1 MTKKIESVCV
11 YCGSSTK
18 VDPMY
23 LEQAKNVGTFLA
35 EQNITVVYG
44 GGNVGMMKAL
54 ADGVLEKN
62 GCIIGVIPHHLHKL
76 ELAHPHLTK
85 LYTTQSMHERK
96 AMMLHL
102 ADACIALPGGYGTI
116 EELMEAVTWTQL
128 NYQDKPVGILNIH
141 NYFGGIIDWIEHAVQ
156 EKFIH
161 DVHRNIISCDNTI
174 AALLTKMSNT
184 RYVEI
189 RKHI

>member
-1 MTKKIESVCV
+1 MTKKIENLCV

-23 LEQAKNVGTFLA
+23 LEQATNVGKYLA
-35 EQNITVVYG
+35 EHNITVIYG

-54 ADGVLEKN
+54 ADGVLEQN
-62 GCIIGVIPHHLHKL
+62 GRIIGVIPHHLHKL

-128 NYQDKPVGILNIH
+128 NYQEKPVGVLNIQ
-141 NYFGGIIDWIEHAVQ
+141 NYFGGIIEWIERAVQ
-156 EKFIH
+156 ERFIH
-161 DVHRNIISCDNTI
+161 DVHKDIISFDHNI
-174 AALLTKMSNT
+174 DALLHKMSST
-184 RYVEI
+184 TYVEI
-189 RKHI
+189 SKHI